1 MNKQEQLA
9 EQIADNPERFG
20 MARLHLFNQ
29 LIDLRPK
36 ERELRGKLETAKNDK
51 QKAFFQKALTNV
63 QGWIEEFAAAYEL
76 LGEKPAAI
84 VEAMG
89 VQPDLLSFMELKLN
103 EITACIHM
111 DMDDNEYVRLCRK
124 QEGIKSAIQ
133 LIKDLGY
140 PAKAVEAMPKSA
152 EKMKCI
158 CRTELE
164 QQACCA
170 TCDKN
175 PNSQAV
181 ESMPESDYKYSLN
194 EKKFQEIQFKG
205 IGISDEQ
212 TFEQRVNTAIALAW
226 ECIELRKKVVE
237 AQKGM
242 KWVKASERLPE
253 EGGRYWCYV
262 RDLTDL
268 GFSYFQWNCAYNERE
283 KRFSDR
289 YLTNGETVTHWMPLP
304 EPPSESAS
312 SRDEN
317 TEGRV

>member
-89 VQPDLLSFMELKLN
+89 VQQEIEVEELINAYENYLNVLNDELNDLVGIAS
-103 EITACIHM
+103 IHRWKSRNV
-111 DMDDNEYVRLCRK
+111 DRGEEARK
-124 QEGIKSAIQ
+124 RISAA
-133 LIKDLGY
+133 KGATSA
-140 PAKAVEAMPKSA
+140 PAKAVEAM
-152 EKMKCI
+152 
-158 CRTELE
+158 
-164 QQACCA
+164 
-170 TCDKN
+170 D
-175 PNSQAV
+175 
-181 ESMPESDYKYSLN
+181 SLPA
-194 EKKFQEIQFKG
+194 KKE
-205 IGISDEQ
+205 
-212 TFEQRVNTAIALAW
+212 
-226 ECIELRKKVVE
+226 
-237 AQKGM
+237 M
-242 KWVKASERLPE
+242 KWVKASEPPSLNTRVI
-253 EGGRYWCYV
+253 GY
-262 RDLTDL
+262 
-268 GFSYFQWNCAYNERE
+268 
-283 KRFSDR
+283 FSDIAMS
-289 YLTNGETVTHWMPLP
+289 GEILYDEDGEWYSKGGKIFSNDIITHWMPLP

>member
-140 PAKAVEAMPKSA
+140 PAKAVEAM
-152 EKMKCI
+152 
-158 CRTELE
+158 
-164 QQACCA
+164 
-170 TCDKN
+170 D
-175 PNSQAV
+175 
-181 ESMPESDYKYSLN
+181 SLPA
-194 EKKFQEIQFKG
+194 KKE
-205 IGISDEQ
+205 
-212 TFEQRVNTAIALAW
+212 
-226 ECIELRKKVVE
+226 
-237 AQKGM
+237 M
-242 KWVKASERLPE
+242 KWVKASEPPSLNTRVI
-253 EGGRYWCYV
+253 GY
-262 RDLTDL
+262 
-268 GFSYFQWNCAYNERE
+268 
-283 KRFSDR
+283 FSDIAMS
-289 YLTNGETVTHWMPLP
+289 GEILYDEDGEWYSKGGKIFSNDIITHWMPLP